1 VSWWILGL
9 SALQRRAWAAV
20 FASIAAILL
29 IVVNRLDLTGAF
41 KIADFLSGVFI
52 GMSILLMLSTRE
64 SREGESPS
72 SDA

>member
-1 VSWWILGL
+1 MKWWVLGL
-9 SALQRRAWAAV
+9 SAVQRRAWAAV
-20 FASIAAILL
+20 FASVATILL
-29 IVVNRLDLTGAF
+29 VVVNRLDLTGAF

-64 SREGESPS
+64 TRDEDAPS